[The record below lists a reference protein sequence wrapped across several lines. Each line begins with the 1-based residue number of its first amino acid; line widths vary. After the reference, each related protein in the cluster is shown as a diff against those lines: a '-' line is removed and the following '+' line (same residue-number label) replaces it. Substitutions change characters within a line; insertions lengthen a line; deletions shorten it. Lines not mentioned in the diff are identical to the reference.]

1 MTATT
6 NRADGAGQRCP
17 VGTAIEVLRGR
28 WKPAIVYYLRFQT
41 RRFSELERLI
51 PEAPRQVLAQQLRQL
66 EANGIVSRT
75 VYPAVPPKVEY
86 SLTQVG
92 RDLEN
97 ILDLLE
103 TWGES
108 LLSGRDHPRNA
119 LSHVGGAK
127 KKDEFASSAGKGAS
141 S

>member
-1 MTATT
+1 
-6 NRADGAGQRCP
+6 
-17 VGTAIEVLRGR
+17 VEILRGR
-28 WKPAIVYYLRFQT
+28 WKPAILYYLRFQT

-51 PEAPRQVLAQQLRQL
+51 PEAPRQVLTQQLRQL
-66 EANGIVSRT
+66 ETSGIISRT
-75 VYPAVPPKVEY
+75 VYPTVPPKVEY

-92 RDLEN
+92 RDLEQ

-103 TWGES
+103 SWGES
-108 LLSGRDHPRNA
+108 LLSRRDHPRNA
-119 LSHVGGAK
+119 LNHVGGVK